1 MTKSYN
7 FLSQLLH
14 KTISW
19 MSPLLIMNWPQVPIQ
34 KQMEIMNSETQFPN
48 INRKNQQKKS
58 QQGAA
63 NNALNSPIEDVK

>member
-1 MTKSYN
+1 
-7 FLSQLLH
+7 
-14 KTISW
+14 